1 MTLQSNNSLV
11 KSIFQA
17 EREIIFIDATVED
30 YQSLIAGINPDTKV
44 VILDQMKDGIS
55 QITENLQ
62 SGKYKAVHIVSHGSE
77 GSLQLGSKQLNS
89 SNLDIYK
96 SQLQLWA
103 NYLTDDADILLY
115 GCDVAA
121 GKTGVG
127 FVQQLSQLTGADV
140 AASDD
145 LTGNAALGGDWD
157 LEVKTGKIETT
168 VAFTPEARS
177 SYRSILP
184 SIYINEILF
193 NPPSND
199 SPNEYIELRG
209 TPNTTIPTG
218 TYLVG
223 IEGDAGSNP
232 GDVQN
237 IFDLSGKTFGSNGFL
252 VLLQKSN
259 LYSVNSSANALT
271 NSGTGNGWGNGA
283 GSSIG
288 HSGDTSTTTEIE
300 NASASFLLIQ
310 TGFSPSL
317 SDDID
322 SDDNGTPDG
331 NVYSSWTVLDSV
343 AVLDGSSATDRA
355 YGSIVFRNSSNGT
368 AQSGATIVST
378 SFEAGYV
385 GRIGNTTGSAS
396 TDWVASSVS
405 GSASSFAL
413 GTGTNTSSASFANR
427 SLIHIGSTNFPTNT
441 APTLNNTGNPILNII
456 AEDIADTSN
465 GGTLVSA
472 ILASGASGNPISDVD
487 GDARK
492 GIAVTYVDKSNGT
505 WEYSVDN
512 GANWIDFGT
521 PALNAARLLP
531 SDANTKIR
539 FRPNTNFSGTA
550 DINFYAWDQTTGTSG
565 TTADLLNYFL
575 TIPTSMKTGSSTAF
589 STAYEGAFIT
599 VNPVNDTAP
608 TLGAG
613 TPTLTTINEDEL
625 LISNKGTSVAN
636 LIKGLI
642 TDTDKNPQ
650 GIAVTGVD
658 NSNGTWQ
665 YTLDG
670 GANWI
675 NLGTLSDSSATL
687 LSAGVVLYDGSLTNL
702 PSQQGWLQFGN
713 VPSPLPGTGSQTTI
727 SGGSTQLVST
737 TAGATGYSNYNS
749 YTPVLL
755 NQSFPVLDRT
765 KGFTVSFDLKVNS
778 ESHSS
783 DDNSDGIQDRAGF
796 SVIVVTSDNTK
807 AIELGFWENEIWVQ
821 NDGPNVANGLSKT
834 LFTHSNTERAFQS
847 TTKMTRYDLAIKGD
861 TYQLFAAGGTTPI
874 LAGSLRD
881 YTAFDHTTAAPIITS
896 LPFDPYETPNFL
908 YFGDN
913 TSSAQ
918 ANVNLARVELQANNK
933 VRFVPNT
940 DYNGTADIK
949 FRAWDGTDGKANGTT
964 GVNVDVNG
972 GTTAYSS
979 GNKTATIAV
988 NPVNDAPVVQANKT
1002 ITLNEDASNTPL
1014 NITAPTDV
1022 DGDTLTITVTGLS
1035 DASKGKVYLTDGTTQ
1050 VNNNQILTAAQLTG
1064 LLFRPVADANGS
1076 AGSFSYSANDGTVSS
1091 SQSITFTVN
1100 SVNDRPS
1107 FTIGGNQSVKTGVAQ
1122 TINGWA
1128 YNFNSGAANETQS
1141 VAGYTVTFENNL
1153 DNQFFAV
1160 APTIDLSTGDLK
1172 YTPTNTITSS
1182 KTVQFKVTVQD
1193 NGGTANGL
1201 DTSIEQTFKIT
1212 INPTATNTIK
1222 VTSGVS
1228 TTGTDQNDFI
1238 TGLDGIDT
1246 IIGGLGNDYIFGG
1259 KGNDI
1264 LYGDL
1269 GINANNSDIIPDYG
1283 SNLTMND
1290 TIYGGDSDDFIYGNV
1305 GNDKLYGDAG
1315 NDTIWGGNGDDI
1327 IWGGLGNDTFWGGAD
1342 KDSFVLVRGQGKDT
1356 IEDFKIGEDVLGC
1369 AGGLRYDSLVLGFKD
1384 VFGGTSIFD
1393 IVGNQELAFVKNIT
1407 MFQLNNSSNF
1417 RLF

>member
-1 MTLQSNNSLV
+1 MTLQTKDFLV
-11 KSIFQA
+11 K
-17 EREIIFIDATVED
+17 EIIFIDPTVED
-30 YQSLIAGINPDTKV
+30 YESLIAGIYPDTEV
-44 VILDQMKDGIS
+44 VILDRMKDGIS

-62 SGKYKAVHIVSHGSE
+62 GGKYKAVHIVSHGSE

-89 SNLDIYK
+89 SNLDTYK

-103 NYLTDDADILLY
+103 NYLTDEADILLY

-140 AASDD
+140 AASND

-157 LEVKTGKIETT
+157 LEVKTGKIEAT
-168 VAFTPEARS
+168 VAFTSEARN

-193 NPPSND
+193 DPPSID

-223 IEGDAGSNP
+223 IEGDSESNP
-232 GDVQN
+232 GDIQN
-237 IFDLSGKTFGSNGFL
+237 IFNLSGKSFGSNGFL
-252 VLLQKSN
+252 VLLQKGNS
-259 LYSVNSSANALT
+259 YSVNPNANVLT
-271 NSGTGNGWGNGA
+271 NSGTGNGWGNGTA
-283 GSSIG
+283 SSIG
-288 HSGDTSTTTEIE
+288 HSGDTGTTTEIE
-300 NASASFLLIQ
+300 NGSASFLLIQ
-310 TGFSPSL
+310 SGFAPSL

-322 SDDNGTPDG
+322 SNDDATPDG
-331 NVYSSWTVLDSV
+331 SVYSGWTVLDSV

-355 YGSIVFRNSSNGT
+355 YGSIVFRKGTNGT
-368 AQSGATIVST
+368 AQSGATIVNT
-378 SFEAGYV
+378 SSFTAGYV

-405 GSASSFAL
+405 GSGSSFAL
-413 GTGTNTSSASFANR
+413 GTGTNTSSASLVNR

-465 GGTLVSA
+465 GGTLVTA
-472 ILASGASGNPISDVD
+472 ILASGAGGNPISDVD
-487 GDARK
+487 ADARK

-550 DINFYAWDQTTGTSG
+550 DINFYAWDQTTGISG
-565 TTADLLNYFL
+565 TTTDLLNYFF
-575 TIPTSMKTGSSTAF
+575 TIPTSMKTGGSTAF
-589 STAYEGAFIT
+589 STAYEGASIT

-613 TPTLTTINEDEL
+613 TPILTTINEDEL
-625 LISNKGTSVAN
+625 LASNKGTSVAN

-642 TDTDKNPQ
+642 TDTDKDPQ
-650 GIAVTGVD
+650 GIAVTGVN

-670 GANWI
+670 GANWT
-675 NLGTLSDSSATL
+675 NLGALSDSSATL
-687 LSAGVVLYDGSLTNL
+687 LSAGVVLYDGSLSNL

-713 VPSPLPGTGSQTTI
+713 VPSPLPGTGSQTII

-778 ESHSS
+778 ESRSS

-807 AIELGFWENEIWVQ
+807 AIELGFWQDEIWAQ
-821 NDGPNVANGLSKT
+821 NDGPNVANGSSKT
-834 LFTHSNTERAFQS
+834 LFTHSKTERAFQS
-847 TTKMTRYDLAIKGD
+847 TTTMTRYDLAIKGD

-874 LAGSLRD
+874 LTGSLRD
-881 YTAFDHTTAAPIITS
+881 YTAFDHTTAAPIIGS

-918 ANVNLARVELQANNK
+918 ADVNLARVELQTNNK

-979 GNKTATIAV
+979 GNKTATLTI
-988 NPVNDAPVVQANKT
+988 NPVNDAPVVQANT
-1002 ITLNEDASNTPL
+1002 MITLNEDASNTPL
-1014 NITAPTDV
+1014 NITTPTDV
-1022 DGDTLTITVTGLS
+1022 DGDTLTIAITGLP
-1035 DASKGKVYLTDGTTQ
+1035 DAIKGKVYLADRVTQ

-1064 LLFRPVADANGS
+1064 LVFSPLADANGS
-1076 AGSFSYSANDGTVSS
+1076 AGSFSYSVNDGKVNT
-1091 SQSITFTVN
+1091 SQTITFN
-1100 SVNDRPS
+1100 INPVNDRPT
-1107 FTIGGNQSVKTGVAQ
+1107 FTIGNNQSVKTGVTQA
-1122 TINGWA
+1122 IALWA
-1128 YNFNSGAANETQS
+1128 SGFNSGAANEAQT
-1141 VAGYTVTFENNL
+1141 VAGYIVKVVNDVNADIF
-1153 DNQFFAV
+1153 DV
-1160 APTIDLSTGDLK
+1160 APTINLAGDLTYK
-1172 YTPTNTITSS
+1172 AKSGITTS
-1182 KTVQFKVTVQD
+1182 KTATIEVQVRD
-1193 NGGTANGL
+1193 NGGTDYGGV
-1201 DTSIEQTFKIT
+1201 DTSAVQTFTIT
-1212 INPTATNTIK
+1212 VNPTTTNLINGTPNADILM
-1222 VTSGVS
+1222 
-1228 TTGTDQNDFI
+1228 GTDQSDRI
-1238 TGLDGIDT
+1238 SGLDNDDT
-1246 IIGGLGNDYIFGG
+1246 IYGGLGSDRIFGNN
-1259 KGNDI
+1259 GNDI

-1269 GINANNSDIIPDYG
+1269 GIKSDNSDIQPAYG
-1283 SNLTMND
+1283 LTFSMDD
-1290 TIYGGDSDDFIYGNV
+1290 TIAGGAGSDKIYGNL
-1305 GNDKLYGDAG
+1305 GNDKLYGDEGDDQIWGGAG
-1315 NDTIWGGNGDDI
+1315 NDEI
-1327 IWGGLGNDTFWGGAD
+1327 WGGAD
-1342 KDSFVLVRGQGKDT
+1342 KDTLYGGAGKDTFVLVRDQGADT
-1356 IEDFKIGEDVLGC
+1356 IMDFTTEDVLGC
-1369 AGGLRYDSLVLGFKD
+1369 AGALRYSSLIFTKQNGDTLITDKSTNELLATLKGFIGTASN
-1384 VFGGTSIFD
+1384 GG
-1393 IVGNQELAFVKNIT
+1393 
-1407 MFQLNNSSNF
+1407 
-1417 RLF
+1417 LF